1 VPGYNSR
8 VSRRVYIDWARGIA
22 VLVMIEAHTLD
33 AWTRATDRHG
43 VFYRDAT
50 VLGGFAAPLFLW
62 LAGLAVVL
70 AATRAAEGPQPAAA
84 PSQRRD
90 NRARGMEVACRRGLE
105 IFILAFLF
113 RLQGFIITPGGA
125 PVTLFRVD
133 VLNIMGPSM
142 VGVGLLW
149 GAGRTVVARVAWCA
163 VAAAAIGMLTP
174 IVRTSSLVNTLPIW
188 LQWYMRPAGDLTI
201 FTLFPWA
208 GFVFAGGAV
217 GALLAAAKDE
227 RSERRLHVVLCAFG
241 AVLIAL
247 GFYTAG
253 RPSIYRVSS
262 FWTSSPTW
270 FAIRVGILIVAVS
283 VIYGLFAALRAHQV
297 AQPFRAAPAAAGRPK
312 GLRYEGPPIDPLARF
327 GRSSLFIY
335 WIHVELVYGYAT
347 WLIRGRLPLSGVIV
361 AYAAFCAVMYGA
373 IVLRDRLVDSWRAR
387 RGGPTRQQVRQAEA
401 ASEASV

>member
-1 VPGYNSR
+1 MTKSAAWIVPGYNSG

-22 VLVMIEAHTLD
+22 VLVMIWAHTMD
-33 AWTRATDRHG
+33 AWTRAADRHG
-43 VFYRDAT
+43 VAYRDAA

-70 AATRAAEGPQPAAA
+70 AATRAAERPDPTAA
-84 PSQRRD
+84 PARRSSG
-90 NRARGMEVACRRGLE
+90 RARGVEVACRRGLE

-113 RLQGFIITPGGA
+113 RLQGFIVTPGGS

-133 VLNIMGPSM
+133 VLNIMGPAM

-149 GAGRTVVARVAWCA
+149 GAGRTTAARVVSCA

-174 IVRTSSLVNTLPIW
+174 IVRTSSLVGALPIW

-217 GALLAAAKDE
+217 GALLAATRDQRA
-227 RSERRLHVVLCAFG
+227 ERRLHIVLGAFG
-241 AVLIAL
+241 AVLIAF
-247 GFYTAG
+247 GFYLAG
-253 RPSIYRVSS
+253 RPSIYRVAS

-270 FAIRVGILIVAVS
+270 FAIRVGILMVALS
-283 VIYGLFAALRAHQV
+283 VIYGCFAILRAT
-297 AQPFRAAPAAAGRPK
+297 RAIGTSA
-312 GLRYEGPPIDPLARF
+312 IDPLARF

-347 WLIRGRLPLSGVIV
+347 WLIRGRLPLWGVV
-361 AYAAFCAVMYGA
+361 AAFAAFCAAMYAA
-373 IVLRDRLVDSWRAR
+373 IVLRDRLVEGWRIR
-387 RGGPTRQQVRQAEA
+387 RLRQTAQTATV
-401 ASEASV
+401 

>member
-1 VPGYNSR
+1 MTRCISKTAAWIVPGYNSG

-22 VLVMIEAHTLD
+22 VLIMIWAHTMD
-33 AWTRATDRHG
+33 AWTRAADRHG
-43 VFYRDAT
+43 VAYRDAS
-50 VLGGFAAPLFLW
+50 VLGGFAAPFFLW

-70 AATRAAEGPQPAAA
+70 AATRAAERPDPAGPSARPR
-84 PSQRRD
+84 SG
-90 NRARGMEVACRRGLE
+90 RARGVEMACRRGLE

-113 RLQGFIITPGGA
+113 RLQGFIVTPGGP

-133 VLNIMGPSM
+133 VLNIMGPAM

-149 GAGRTVVARVAWCA
+149 GAGRTAAARVVLCA

-174 IVRTSSLVNTLPIW
+174 IVRTSSLVGGLPIW

-217 GALLAAAKDE
+217 GALLAATRDE
-227 RSERRLHVVLCAFG
+227 RAERRLHVILGAVGAILIAFG
-241 AVLIAL
+241 
-247 GFYTAG
+247 FYMAG
-253 RPSIYRVSS
+253 RPPIYRVSS

-270 FAIRVGILIVAVS
+270 FAIRVGVLMVAVS
-283 VIYGLFAALRAHQV
+283 AVFAASLISHEHTKTRNQNRL
-297 AQPFRAAPAAAGRPK
+297 FRAFVLSWRA
-312 GLRYEGPPIDPLARF
+312 PLARL

-347 WLIRGRLPLSGVIV
+347 WWIRGRLPLWGVV
-361 AYAAFCAVMYGA
+361 AAFAAFSAAMYGA
-373 IVLRDRLVDSWRAR
+373 IVLRDRLVDGWRIR
-387 RGGPTRQQVRQAEA
+387 RLRQTTQTATV
-401 ASEASV
+401 